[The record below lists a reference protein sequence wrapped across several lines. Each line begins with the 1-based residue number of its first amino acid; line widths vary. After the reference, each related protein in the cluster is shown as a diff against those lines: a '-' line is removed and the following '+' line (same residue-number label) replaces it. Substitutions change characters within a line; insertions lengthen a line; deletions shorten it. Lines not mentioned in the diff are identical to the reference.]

1 MYVCTN
7 VSKYV
12 CMYVRMYDNDG
23 ILLLMM
29 KMTLMIIIMMMMVD
43 DYDDDG

>member
-1 MYVCTN
+1 MNVCMYKC
-7 VSKYV
+7 KLV

-29 KMTLMIIIMMMMVD
+29 KMTLMIIIMMMMFD
-43 DYDDDG
+43 GDDG